1 MVFIYLRSDAMPQL
15 SESEIQ
21 QALSALPGW
30 SHANNTLTKT
40 FTLPDFANAIALV
53 NGVAE
58 VAEKQGHHPDMD
70 IRYNRVTFTLST
82 HDVGNAVTEKDVT
95 LAREI
100 ESEAQA
106 L

>member
-1 MVFIYLRSDAMPQL
+1 MPQL

-21 QALSALPGW
+21 QALGTLPGW
-30 SHANNTLTKT
+30 SHVNNTLTKT

-53 NGVAE
+53 NGAAE
-58 VAEKQGHHPDMD
+58 AAEKQGHHPDMD

-82 HDVGNAVTEKDVT
+82 HDAGGAVTEKDVA

-100 ESEAQA
+100 EAEASA

>member
-1 MVFIYLRSDAMPQL
+1 MPQL

-30 SHANNTLTKT
+30 SHVTHTLTKT
-40 FTLPDFANAIALV
+40 FTLPDFATAIALV

-58 VAEKQGHHPDMD
+58 VAEKQGHHPDID
-70 IRYNRVTFTLST
+70 IRYNRVIFTLST
-82 HDVGNAVTEKDVT
+82 HDAGNAVTEKDVT

-100 ESEAQA
+100 ESEANA